1 MNFTGDPVYFM
12 LPIGVLMTEHRLI
25 ERMIKLMRDELERI
39 GIYTGIDPD
48 FIDTSV
54 DFMRSFSDMCH
65 HGKEEKILF
74 RELEL
79 KPLSPELKQ
88 IMNDLVQEHIFARK
102 TVDDLEHANE
112 SYIMGQKSGPANI
125 VAAMN
130 TITMFYPEHI
140 KKEETKFFY
149 PVMEYMTRE
158 EKDKMLLEFTDF
170 ESKLIHEK
178 YEMTLKTLEKRHLM
192 PGTRSQ

>member
-1 MNFTGDPVYFM
+1 M
-12 LPIGVLMTEHRLI
+12 LPIGVLMKEHRLI

-48 FIDTSV
+48 FVDASV

-65 HGKEEKILF
+65 HGKEENILF
-74 RELEL
+74 RELEQ

-88 IMNDLVQEHIFARK
+88 IMSDLTQEHIFVRK
-102 TVDDLEHANE
+102 TVGDLEQANE
-112 SYIMGQKSGPANI
+112 SYIMGVKSGPANI

-130 TITMFYPEHI
+130 TITQFYPEHI

-149 PVMEYMTRE
+149 PVMDYLTRE
-158 EKDKMLLEFTDF
+158 EKDKMLLDFADF
-170 ESKLIHEK
+170 ESKMIHEK
-178 YEMTLKTLEKRHLM
+178 YDLTLKKLEERHLM
-192 PGTRSQ
+192 PGTRSR